1 MQNESALE
9 YLIREIEEQR
19 TVVVNSILGG
29 NISDYEYRRLVGVIQ
44 GLDFAKTTIND
55 LAKRLETDADE

>member
-1 MQNESALE
+1 MQHETALE
-9 YLIREIEEQR
+9 HLLREIGEQR
-19 TVVVNSILGG
+19 TVVVNSVLGG

-44 GLDFAKTTIND
+44 GLDFSARTIND

>member
-1 MQNESALE
+1 MQNQTALE
-9 YLIREIEEQR
+9 YLSQKVEEQR
-19 TVVVNSILGG
+19 AVVVNSILGG

-44 GLDFAKTTIND
+44 GLDFGTQLIND